1 MASTIKTN
9 WKDVISAHQ
18 GIDEIIKYVK
28 ESGNKIC
35 PTEDK
40 IFRCFNYFNWEN
52 TKIVI
57 LGQDPYHTPGQAT
70 GLAFECNSEK
80 IQPSL
85 KNMMKVLGKNEI
97 NFEEWAKKG
106 VLLLN
111 TALTTV
117 EGKAGAH
124 MKEWKPFT
132 KSIIKFLNE
141 NVKNV
146 LFVCWGMPA
155 YEICKD
161 CSNILVS
168 SHPSPL
174 GASKSLKIG
183 APSFLESDIFTKIK
197 DKTGIEL

>member
-1 MASTIKTN
+1 MTSNITTN
-9 WKDVISAHQ
+9 WKQ
-18 GIDEIIKYVK
+18 IIEDCKLVPK
-28 ESGNKIC
+28 IEDKNIC
-35 PTEDK
+35 PSEDK
-40 IFRCFNYFNWEN
+40 IFRCFNFFNWED

-70 GLAFECNSEK
+70 GLAFECNSDK
-80 IQPSL
+80 MQPSL
-85 KNMMKVLGKNEI
+85 KNICKVLGKETI

-124 MKEWKPFT
+124 LAQWKLFT
-132 KSIIKFLNE
+132 KFIIQFLND

-146 LFVCWGMPA
+146 VFVCWGLPA
-155 YEICKD
+155 IEACSKCK
-161 CSNILVS
+161 NVLTT

-174 GASKSLKIG
+174 GAHKALKNG
-183 APSFLESDIFTKIK
+183 APAFLDSKIFDEIHKI
-197 DKTGIEL
+197 TGIKL